1 MLTQER
7 IMLIGETVHTDASA
21 DAIVVGRIVGWT
33 EKGFPKVKLDRD
45 PSVTSRVG
53 GKSVVEAVP
62 YHGELLP
69 ESGLPFEERED
80 GAVMC
85 WFPDASSDGLT
96 GRFDDLE
103 PVGVRG
109 IAPEPDDDGDLT
121 DDELA
126 LMVENGEGL
135 EDDDDSS
142 DDAAS
147 EDEVA
152 ETDDAGNDGLG
163 HDGGAD
169 GDGGDGSDGNDQ
181 GSDEESED
189 DDDPR

>member
-96 GRFDDLE
+96 GRFDELE
-103 PVGVRG
+103 SVGVRG

-135 EDDDDSS
+135 EDDDDDS
-142 DDAAS
+142 
-147 EDEVA
+147 
-152 ETDDAGNDGLG
+152 NDGPGSENKNDVL
-163 HDGGAD
+163 
-169 GDGGDGSDGNDQ
+169 GDGFDGKDSETLDDSGGEVDGNDDQ
-181 GSDEESED
+181 LAQED

>member
-33 EKGFPKVKLDRD
+33 ERGLPKVKLDRD

-62 YHGELLP
+62 YRGELLP

-80 GAVMC
+80 KAVMC
-85 WFPDASSDGLT
+85 WIPESDVGVDRVLGAVFPE
-96 GRFDDLE
+96 LE
-103 PVGVRG
+103 PIDDRG
-109 IAPEPDDDGDLT
+109 IAPEPDDDDDLT

-126 LMVENGEGL
+126 LMVENGENEVDEPAGVITD
-135 EDDDDSS
+135 EDGQEIEVSEEQIQ
-142 DDAAS
+142 DAI
-147 EDEVA
+147 D
-152 ETDDAGNDGLG
+152 L
-163 HDGGAD
+163 
-169 GDGGDGSDGNDQ
+169 
-181 GSDEESED
+181 DEESED
-189 DDDPR
+189 DDDPQ